1 MSTRYDSK
9 PSHIKIICCGD
20 VIYDDTITGGLDLT
34 HTIEHFEKFKISI
47 EKTGKTKDISDKAGT
62 RWKTRDIVDQNHY
75 QDVMVTNI
83 NLNGIDLKIKEFG
96 RFRVRDN
103 AYVEDHDLQTNV
115 LKLNGEWSIELPV
128 RTLVGDV
135 CDESWKKIKDDFKDS
150 DIACFGCSQTHG
162 VLLDNSE
169 SWPYQTHR
177 LTDKSVMNYGV
188 PGSSMNEI
196 TALVEAYLKD
206 HKAEIILIYFP
217 HTFRRQMIKDG
228 QLKNIGTTEPENKN
242 LIMYGEEHSV
252 ASISGYL
259 LDWLDKI
266 SRHTKIYFGTYQTDE
281 YKLYQQTPLKK
292 FMFPFLESS
301 DYPKASDDVHH
312 GPEFN
317 RDFAKML
324 VGFLNPG

>member
-1 MSTRYDSK
+1 MNIVRLSLSTRYDSK

-20 VIYDDTITGGLDLT
+20 VIHDDTITGGLDLT

-47 EKTGKTKDISDKAGT
+47 EKTGKTKDI
-62 RWKTRDIVDQNHY
+62 VDQNHY
-75 QDVMVTNI
+75 QDVMVTNL

-96 RFRVRDN
+96 RFQVRDN
-103 AYVEDHDLQTNV
+103 SYVEDYDLQTNV
-115 LKLNGEWSIELPV
+115 LNLNGEWSIELPV

-135 CDESWKKIKDDFKDS
+135 RDQSWKMIKDDFKDS
-150 DIACFGCSQTHG
+150 DIACFGCSQTYG

-188 PGSSMNEI
+188 PGSNINEI
-196 TALVEAYLKD
+196 TALVDTYLKD

-242 LIMYGEEHSV
+242 LIMHGEEHSV
-252 ASISGYL
+252 ASIGGDL

-266 SRHTKIYFGTYQTDE
+266 SQEADVFFSTYHRE
-281 YKLYQQTPLKK
+281 EFELYQKNPILKK
-292 FMFPFLESS
+292 FMFPFLHND
-301 DYPKASDDVHH
+301 DYPKASDGFHA

-324 VGFLNPG
+324 VDFLDLG